1 MRSFVMFSGYYSIF
15 DTKNSKEIIE
25 DVLGPQ
31 SDLKAGLLSWK
42 KHKVFWSVKQMNIY
56 TYHWED
62 TLFFN

>member
-31 SDLKAGLLSWK
+31 SDLKAGLLS
-42 KHKVFWSVKQMNIY
+42 
-56 TYHWED
+56 
-62 TLFFN
+62 